1 MKRFIDQKLIKWVNS
16 KRRKPLILRGARQ
29 VGKTYSLKRFGEKYF
44 ENLALLDLERNPN
57 WHRIFEGDLDVSR
70 IRADLEILLNQ
81 KIQPR
86 KTLLFID
93 EIQAC
98 PRAIMSL
105 RYFYEEL
112 PELHVVAAGSLL
124 EFAFKDI
131 SVPVG
136 RVQFLQLHPL
146 SFAEY
151 LLATGKDEAAEI
163 VLSAPRVVPQ
173 AVHEFLC
180 EELRRYF
187 FVGGMPESVK
197 AYAESRSLQESFE
210 VQAGIC
216 ETYRADF
223 AKYSPRADKHCLN
236 SVLTTVARSVGQQIK
251 YARLAD
257 GYANPTLKKAFD
269 LLCLS
274 GVIRKI
280 PSIDPSGLP
289 LGASASAKIFK
300 ALMVDIG
307 LMGHLTGMPVNI
319 EYQKS
324 DLLGIYRGALAEQ
337 FVGQEIVLS
346 QQENLYYWSRRA
358 KSSSAEVDYVAVI
371 DGRIHPVEVKSGS
384 SGRLKSLHLFLQT
397 YQNSPGG
404 IVFSTRLYEEL
415 STQRVKF
422 IPIYFALSATGWYR
436 DG

>member
-1 MKRFIDQKLIKWVNS
+1 MKRFIDQKLVKWMNS

-29 VGKTYSLKRFGEKYF
+29 VGKTYSLKRFGEQYF
-44 ENLALLDLERNPN
+44 ENLALLNLERNPN

-70 IRADLEILLNQ
+70 IRADLEILLNR

-146 SFAEY
+146 CFAEY
-151 LLATGKDEAAEI
+151 LLATGRDEAAEI
-163 VLSAPRVVPQ
+163 VLGVPKVVPQ
-173 AVHEFLC
+173 AVHESLC

-223 AKYSPRADKHCLN
+223 AKYSPRADNHCLN

-280 PSIDPSGLP
+280 PSTDPSGLP

-300 ALMVDIG
+300 AQMVDIG
-307 LMGHLTGMPVNI
+307 LMGHLTGMPVNV

-358 KSSSAEVDYVAVI
+358 KSSSAEIDYVAVI

-384 SGRLKSLHLFLQT
+384 SGRLKSLHLFLQA

-404 IVFSTRLYEEL
+404 IVFSTRPYEDL
-415 STQRVKF
+415 PTQRVTF
-422 IPIYFALSATGWYR
+422 IPIYFALSATGWRR